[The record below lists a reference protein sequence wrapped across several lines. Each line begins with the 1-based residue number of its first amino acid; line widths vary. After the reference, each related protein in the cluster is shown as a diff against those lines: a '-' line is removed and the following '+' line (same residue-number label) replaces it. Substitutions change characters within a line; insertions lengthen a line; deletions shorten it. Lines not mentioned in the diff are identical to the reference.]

1 MLFWNVDGQSIVR
14 DAPKGAMNY
23 VVGGQGTKSEGS
35 WAPEEPFGMWESA
48 GTIVEPRSLF
58 LQQLADRLGPDAVDA
73 ITVPAQRT
81 GRIRGA
87 LRAWAGEGRLAD
99 HL

>member
-1 MLFWNVDGQSIVR
+1 MLFWNVDEQSIIC

-23 VVGGQGTKSEGS
+23 VVGGQGDKSQGS
-35 WAPEEPFGMWESA
+35 WAPEEPFGTWESA
-48 GTIVEPRSLF
+48 GTVVEPRSLF
-58 LQQLADRLGPDAVDA
+58 LQQLADRLGPGAVDA

-81 GRIRGA
+81 GRIWDA